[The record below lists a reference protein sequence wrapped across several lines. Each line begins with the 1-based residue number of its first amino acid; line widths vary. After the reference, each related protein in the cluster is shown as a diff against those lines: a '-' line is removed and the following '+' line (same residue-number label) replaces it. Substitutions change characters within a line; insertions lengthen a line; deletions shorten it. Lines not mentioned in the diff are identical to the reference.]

1 MLFAS
6 GVIVALLFGGTTISM
21 LLPLDGDEELDPISE
36 TPPGAPQNDAFD
48 NLDLLDAI
56 NATGESLVTGTSGSD
71 LLEGDDANNLISSWG
86 GDDVVLVGKGNDT
99 IYLGR
104 GDDVGFGQ
112 GGNDRIQGADGD
124 DIIRGNW
131 GNDTLTGDAG
141 SDYLVGGP
149 GADVLRGGS
158 DEDVLLGNGGEDT
171 LYGGADNDALYGQ
184 GGKDTLF
191 GNQGDD
197 VLFGGDQKDLLFGG
211 AGTDVLVG
219 GTWADRL
226 DGGGG
231 DDLILGERGSDV
243 IFGRGGDDLIIG
255 GIGEDTIDPGPG
267 VDVVLAAELENQS
280 DNIIDTDQGDV
291 ISLTVGENLVVIGTN
306 DDVMIEGGSNTLL
319 IGDFVQPGDGQLPPV
334 IEGMAF
340 GSNVV
345 GFLHDQTKPD
355 PVLELVYDEDLL
367 ETEVRSNGKPVL
379 VLVGGDFTG
388 DPIPLIPY
396 APELVAEDGILKAL
410 QILET
415 EMT

>member
-1 MLFAS
+1 MLLTA
-6 GVIVALLFGGTTISM
+6 GAIVAVLFGGATISM
-21 LLPLDGDEELDPISE
+21 ILPLGVDEELDPISE
-36 TPPGAPQNDAFD
+36 TPPGVPQSDAFE
-48 NLDLLDAI
+48 NLDLLDAT
-56 NATGESLVTGTSGSD
+56 NVTGENLITGTSGSD
-71 LLEGDDANNLISSWG
+71 LFEGDAVSNLISAWS
-86 GDDVVLVGKGNDT
+86 GDDVVFAGKGNDA

-112 GGNDRIQGADGD
+112 GGNDRIQGADGH

-158 DEDVLLGNGGEDT
+158 DEDVLLGNGGDDI
-171 LYGGADNDALYGQ
+171 LYGGADADALYGQ
-184 GGKDTLF
+184 GGKDTLY

-197 VLFGGDQKDLLFGG
+197 LLFGGDQKDVLYGG

-231 DDLILGERGSDV
+231 DDLILGERGADV
-243 IFGRGGDDLIIG
+243 IFGRGGDDIIIG

-267 VDVVLAAELENQS
+267 NDFVFAAGLENQS
-280 DNIIDTDQGDV
+280 GNIIDTDQGDA
-291 ISLTVGENLVVIGTN
+291 ISLTEGENLVVIGTN
-306 DDVMIEGGSNTLL
+306 DDVVIEGGLNTLL
-319 IGDFVQPGDGQLPPV
+319 IGDFVQPGDEQLPPV

-340 GSNVV
+340 GSNAV

-355 PVLELVYDEDLL
+355 PVLELVYDVDLL
-367 ETEVRSNGKPVL
+367 ETEVLSNGETVL
-379 VLVGGDFTG
+379 VLIGGDFTG

-396 APELVAEDGILKAL
+396 DPELVAEDGIMKAL
-410 QILET
+410 QALEA
-415 EMT
+415 EMA

>member
-6 GVIVALLFGGTTISM
+6 GVIVALLFVGTTISM

-71 LLEGDDANNLISSWG
+71 LLKGDDANNLISSWG

-158 DEDVLLGNGGEDT
+158 DEDVLLAMAVRIRSTVARITMRFMGRVEKIRSLETKGMMFCLEAIRKT
-171 LYGGADNDALYGQ
+171 YCLGAPVRMSWL
-184 GGKDTLF
+184 
-191 GNQGDD
+191 
-197 VLFGGDQKDLLFGG
+197 
-211 AGTDVLVG
+211 
-219 GTWADRL
+219 
-226 DGGGG
+226 
-231 DDLILGERGSDV
+231 
-243 IFGRGGDDLIIG
+243 
-255 GIGEDTIDPGPG
+255 
-267 VDVVLAAELENQS
+267 VVLGQTALMVAAETISSLENAA
-280 DNIIDTDQGDV
+280 
-291 ISLTVGENLVVIGTN
+291 LT
-306 DDVMIEGGSNTLL
+306 
-319 IGDFVQPGDGQLPPV
+319 
-334 IEGMAF
+334 
-340 GSNVV
+340 
-345 GFLHDQTKPD
+345 
-355 PVLELVYDEDLL
+355 
-367 ETEVRSNGKPVL
+367 
-379 VLVGGDFTG
+379 
-388 DPIPLIPY
+388 
-396 APELVAEDGILKAL
+396 
-410 QILET
+410 
-415 EMT
+415 